1 MMEVGSWKIKLFQTI
16 SNNIKPTQTILKQF
30 KLFQKKE
37 MMNQEKLALLNQWNK
52 NTLMETLEIVF
63 TELGDD
69 YLVGT
74 MPVNSRVHQPL
85 GMLHGG
91 ANIAFAESL
100 GSCLSNVLVIPDG
113 KAAVGTSINSNH
125 LKSKTDGIVTGTAK
139 IIRKGQTLHFLEIE
153 ITDENGSL
161 LCHCTMTNMVIN
173 RQINK

>member
-1 MMEVGSWKIKLFQTI
+1 MIDDKIQTI
-16 SNNIKPTQTILKQF
+16 LNNIKPTQTILKQF

>member
-1 MMEVGSWKIKLFQTI
+1 
-16 SNNIKPTQTILKQF
+16 
-30 KLFQKKE
+30 
-37 MMNQEKLALLNQWNK
+37 MMNQEKLGLLNQWNK

-100 GSCLSNVLVIPDG
+100 GSCLSNVLVIPEG

-125 LKSKTDGIVTGTAK
+125 LKSKTDGVVTGTAK

>member
-1 MMEVGSWKIKLFQTI
+1 MMDEKIQTI

>member
-1 MMEVGSWKIKLFQTI
+1 MYDEIQTI

-100 GSCLSNVLVIPDG
+100 GSCLSNVLVISDG

-125 LKSKTDGIVTGTAK
+125 LKSKTDGTVTGTAK

-153 ITDENGSL
+153 IRDENGSL

>member
-1 MMEVGSWKIKLFQTI
+1 MMDDEIQTI

-63 TELGDD
+63 TELGED

>member
-1 MMEVGSWKIKLFQTI
+1 MDDEIQTI

-100 GSCLSNVLVIPDG
+100 GSCLSNVLVIPDS

-125 LKSKTDGIVTGTAK
+125 LKSKTDGTVTGTAK

>member
-1 MMEVGSWKIKLFQTI
+1 MT
-16 SNNIKPTQTILKQF
+16 NT
-30 KLFQKKE
+30 
-37 MMNQEKLALLNQWNK
+37 EKLVQLNQWNK
-52 NTLMETLEIVF
+52 DTLMETLGIVF

>member
-1 MMEVGSWKIKLFQTI
+1 MMDDEIQTI

-161 LCHCTMTNMVIN
+161 LCHCTITNMVIN

>member
-1 MMEVGSWKIKLFQTI
+1 MIKKIKLLQTI

>member
-1 MMEVGSWKIKLFQTI
+1 MDDEIQTI

-173 RQINK
+173 RQITK

>member
-1 MMEVGSWKIKLFQTI
+1 MI
-16 SNNIKPTQTILKQF
+16 
-30 KLFQKKE
+30 
-37 MMNQEKLALLNQWNK
+37 NQEKLALLNQWNK

-74 MPVNSRVHQPL
+74 MPVNSRVHQPI

>member
-1 MMEVGSWKIKLFQTI
+1 MMYDEIQTI

-100 GSCLSNVLVIPDG
+100 GSCLSNVLIIPDG

>member
-1 MMEVGSWKIKLFQTI
+1 MMDDEIQTI
-16 SNNIKPTQTILKQF
+16 SNNIKPTQTILKQI

-37 MMNQEKLALLNQWNK
+37 MMNQEKLALLNQWSK

-125 LKSKTDGIVTGTAK
+125 LKSKTDGTVTGTAK

>member
-1 MMEVGSWKIKLFQTI
+1 MMYDEIQTI

-153 ITDENGSL
+153 IRDENGSL

>member
-1 MMEVGSWKIKLFQTI
+1 MMDDEIQTI

-100 GSCLSNVLVIPDG
+100 GSCLSNVLIIPDG

-153 ITDENGSL
+153 IRDENGSL

>member
-1 MMEVGSWKIKLFQTI
+1 MMDDEIQTI
-16 SNNIKPTQTILKQF
+16 SNNIKPTQTISKQF

-125 LKSKTDGIVTGTAK
+125 LKSKTDGTVTGTAK

>member
-1 MMEVGSWKIKLFQTI
+1 MDDEIQTI

-69 YLVGT
+69 YGVGT

>member
-1 MMEVGSWKIKLFQTI
+1 MMDDEIQTI

-161 LCHCTMTNMVIN
+161 LCHCTMKKKKKK

>member
-1 MMEVGSWKIKLFQTI
+1 MMDDEIQTI

-113 KAAVGTSINSNH
+113 KSAVGTSINSNH

>member
-1 MMEVGSWKIKLFQTI
+1 MDDEIQTI

-153 ITDENGSL
+153 IKDENGSL

>member
-1 MMEVGSWKIKLFQTI
+1 
-16 SNNIKPTQTILKQF
+16 
-30 KLFQKKE
+30 

-100 GSCLSNVLVIPDG
+100 GSCLSNVLVIPEG

-125 LKSKTDGIVTGTAK
+125 LKSKTDGVVTGTAK

>member
-1 MMEVGSWKIKLFQTI
+1 
-16 SNNIKPTQTILKQF
+16 
-30 KLFQKKE
+30 

-125 LKSKTDGIVTGTAK
+125 LKSKTDGTVTGTAK

>member
-1 MMEVGSWKIKLFQTI
+1 MDEKIQTI

>member
-1 MMEVGSWKIKLFQTI
+1 MDDEIQTI

-37 MMNQEKLALLNQWNK
+37 MINQEKLALLNQWNK

-125 LKSKTDGIVTGTAK
+125 LKSKTDGTVTGTAK

>member
-1 MMEVGSWKIKLFQTI
+1 MMDDEIQTI
-16 SNNIKPTQTILKQF
+16 SNNIKLTQTILKQF

-37 MMNQEKLALLNQWNK
+37 MINQEKLALLNQWNK

>member
-1 MMEVGSWKIKLFQTI
+1 MK
-16 SNNIKPTQTILKQF
+16 F